1 MGSLRGTKVGAFFLF
16 TAISVFPAFG
26 QDAATTPNDAAQRAV
41 YPESADGLKSLIT
54 DLLAAIKSGD
64 TLKSSQLLTSLDPPN
79 HREWFL
85 KSFGLIEAP
94 HLEAKYVELAAK
106 APDWLQKRLEGVS
119 KHAETNV
126 TVRVFQ
132 KPADASS
139 RFYKAVADAMVT
151 NFPIYEAIGGTD
163 FLGDFV
169 YVDVGFRY
177 LDKQVL
183 LAISHSPPMR
193 IKIGG
198 NVQAPK
204 MVDKVQPIYPPRA
217 KQDHIEGTVALNV
230 VIGTD
235 GTVRQVSVSSGPPEL
250 VQAAIDAVKQWR
262 YIPTTLNGN
271 PVEVATQVD
280 VPFSLVRCS
289 APRA

>member
-1 MGSLRGTKVGAFFLF
+1 MNSLRGTEVSAFFLF

-26 QDAATTPNDAAQRAV
+26 RDAATTANAAGQRAV

-54 DLLAAIKSGD
+54 DLLAAIKSRD
-64 TLKSSQLLTSLDPPN
+64 TRKSSQLLASLDLPN

-85 KSFGLIEAP
+85 RSFGVTEAP

-132 KPADASS
+132 KPVDASL

-151 NFPIYEAIGGTD
+151 SFPIYEAIGGTD

-169 YVDVGFRY
+169 YVDGGFRY
-177 LDKQVL
+177 LDKRVL
-183 LAISHSPPMR
+183 LALSHSPPVR
-193 IKIGG
+193 IKMSG
-198 NVQAPK
+198 NVQVARL
-204 MVDKVQPIYPPRA
+204 VNNVQPVYPPRA
-217 KQDHIEGTVALNV
+217 KQDHIEGTVALSV
-230 VIGTD
+230 VIGID
-235 GTVRQVSVSSGPPEL
+235 GTVGEISLISGPPDL
-250 VQAAIDAVKQWR
+250 VPAAIDAVKQWR
-262 YIPTTLNGN
+262 YQPTFLNGN
-271 PVEVATQVD
+271 RVEVATRID
-280 VPFSLVRCS
+280 IPFYLG
-289 APRA
+289 P

>member
-1 MGSLRGTKVGAFFLF
+1 MGSLRGTEVGAFFLF

-26 QDAATTPNDAAQRAV
+26 QDAATTPNAGAQRTG

-64 TLKSSQLLTSLDPPN
+64 TLKSSQLLASLDLPN

-85 KSFGLIEAP
+85 KSFGVTEAP
-94 HLEAKYVELAAK
+94 DLEAKYVELVAQ

-132 KPADASS
+132 KPVEGSL
-139 RFYKAVADAMVT
+139 RFYKAIADAMVT

-169 YVDVGFRY
+169 YMWTAASVISINRFYSPSVTLRPCASKSAETYKLLKWSTKFSPFTRRARNRIISRAPLLLTWSLGLMARY
-177 LDKQVL
+177 V
-183 LAISHSPPMR
+183 S
-193 IKIGG
+193 
-198 NVQAPK
+198 
-204 MVDKVQPIYPPRA
+204 YP
-217 KQDHIEGTVALNV
+217 
-230 VIGTD
+230 
-235 GTVRQVSVSSGPPEL
+235 
-250 VQAAIDAVKQWR
+250 
-262 YIPTTLNGN
+262 
-271 PVEVATQVD
+271 
-280 VPFSLVRCS
+280 
-289 APRA
+289 

>member
-1 MGSLRGTKVGAFFLF
+1 MGSLRSTELGAFFLF
-16 TAISVFPAFG
+16 TAMSVFPAFG
-26 QDAATTPNDAAQRAV
+26 QDAATPPNAAGQRAV

-64 TLKSSQLLTSLDPPN
+64 TLKSSQLLASLDLPN

-85 KSFGLIEAP
+85 KSFGVTEAP
-94 HLEAKYVELAAK
+94 HLEAKYVELEGK

-132 KPADASS
+132 KPVDASL

-151 NFPIYEAIGGTD
+151 DFPIYEAIGGTD

-169 YVDVGFRY
+169 YVDGGFRY

-183 LAISHSPPMR
+183 LALSHSPPMR
-193 IKIGG
+193 IKMSG
-198 NVQAPK
+198 NVQVARLINR
-204 MVDKVQPIYPPRA
+204 VQPVYPPRA
-217 KQDHIEGTVALNV
+217 KQDHIEGTVALSV
-230 VIGTD
+230 VIRTD
-235 GTVRQVSVSSGPPEL
+235 GTVGEISPISGPPDL
-250 VQAAIDAVKQWR
+250 VPSAIDAVKQWR
-262 YIPTTLNGN
+262 YQPTFLNGS
-271 PVEVATQVD
+271 PVEVATRIE
-280 VPFSLVRCS
+280 VPFSLVQ
-289 APRA
+289 